1 MTEIVITEKLENHIA
16 VVRIN
21 RPDALNAL
29 NTATRQA
36 IAESFADL
44 QEDDS
49 VHCIVLTGNDKAFAA
64 GADLKELSQASSI
77 DMFKRR
83 NERYW
88 QIVNQTPQPIIA
100 AIQGYAFG
108 GGLELAMM
116 CDLIVVGENAQLAQ
130 PEIKVGIMPGA
141 GGTQR
146 LTRAVGKYNAMKI
159 NLLGKP
165 FSGREAFNMGLA
177 CEICPDDA
185 VFETALKMATTISR
199 MPPLA
204 VQNIKQSILHGQ
216 DASIEAGLFLE
227 RKAFQQLF
235 ASEDQSE
242 GMQAFIEK
250 RRPDFSGK

>member
-1 MTEIVITEKLENHIA
+1 MTELVLTEKLENNIA
-16 VVRIN
+16 LVRLN
-21 RPDALNAL
+21 RPEALNAL
-29 NTATRQA
+29 NIATRKA
-36 IAESFADL
+36 IADSFAKL
-44 QEDDS
+44 QEDEE
-49 VHCIVLTGNDKAFAA
+49 VRCIVLTGNDKAFAA
-64 GADLKELSQASSI
+64 GADLKELSTASSI

-83 NERYW
+83 TERFW
-88 QIVNQTPQPIIA
+88 QVVTNTPQPIIA
-100 AIQGYAFG
+100 AIQGYAMG

-116 CDLIVVGENAQLAQ
+116 CDMLVVGENAQLAQ

-165 FSGREAFNMGLA
+165 FSGQQAYDMGLV
-177 CEICPDDA
+177 CEVCPDDE
-185 VFETALKMATTISR
+185 VLEVALKMATTISR

-204 VQNIKQSILHGQ
+204 VQAIKQSILHGQ
-216 DASIEAGLFLE
+216 DASMEAALFLE

-235 ASEDQSE
+235 ASEDQTE

-250 RRPDFSGK
+250 RRPGFTGN

>member
-1 MTEIVITEKLENHIA
+1 MTELVLAEKLENNIA
-16 VVRIN
+16 LVRLN

-29 NTATRQA
+29 NIATRRA
-36 IAESFADL
+36 IADSFAKL
-44 QEDDS
+44 QDDAE
-49 VHCIVLTGNDKAFAA
+49 VRCIVLTGNEKAFAA
-64 GADLKELSQASSI
+64 GADLKELSSASSI

-83 NERYW
+83 TERYW
-88 QIVNQTPQPIIA
+88 QVVNNTPQPIIA
-100 AIQGYAFG
+100 AIQGYAMG

-116 CDLIVVGENAQLAQ
+116 CDMVVVGENAQLAQ

-146 LTRAVGKYNAMKI
+146 LTRAVGKFNAMKI

-165 FSGREAFNMGLA
+165 FSGRQAYDMGLA
-177 CEICPDDA
+177 CEVCPDA
-185 VFETALKMATTISR
+185 EVLEIALKMATTISR

-204 VQNIKQSILHGQ
+204 VQAIKQSILHGQ
-216 DASIEAGLFLE
+216 GASMEAALFLE

-235 ASEDQSE
+235 ASDDQVE

-250 RRPDFSGK
+250 RRPSFTGK